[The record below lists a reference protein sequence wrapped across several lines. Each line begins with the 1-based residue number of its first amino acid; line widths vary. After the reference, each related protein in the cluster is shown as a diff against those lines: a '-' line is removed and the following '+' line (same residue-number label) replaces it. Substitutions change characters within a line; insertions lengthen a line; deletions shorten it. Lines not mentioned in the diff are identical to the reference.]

1 MRPKFLIR
9 LNLVWIVIFLIF
21 FAVILITVN
30 PFEANTFLFVIF
42 YVVFFGLILGILNL
56 IGTRLKIPF
65 WFNLL
70 ISIAIVFLLIL
81 QSFRF

>member
-1 MRPKFLIR
+1 MKKRFFVR
-9 LNLVWIVIFLIF
+9 LNFVLVLIFLIF
-21 FAVILITVN
+21 FAIILLTVN
-30 PFEANTFLFVIF
+30 PFQANAFLIILF